1 MNYQITEKKI
11 KIKGSE
17 NVSYE
22 IKNKKNIATIGLHAG
37 QEETDETGARAVPIY
52 QTTSYVF
59 KDTDQAANRFA
70 LTEPGQIY
78 SRLTNP
84 TTQAFEERMAA
95 IEGGSAAYAT
105 SAGLAAIFYTIIN
118 LTKVGDNIVSAD
130 NLYGG
135 TFELFENTLKDL
147 GRTVKFVDSQSPD
160 QFEEAIDDKT
170 KAIYVESIGNPKLDV
185 PDFDVLSEIA
195 HNHGIPLIADNTVGV
210 GTIRPFDHGADI
222 IASSA
227 TKYIGGH
234 GTTMGGIIIE
244 KGDFPWDNGNFP
256 ALVEPDATYNGLSF
270 YKDVPGAPFTTRIR
284 AVLGRDTGAVPSP
297 FGSFLLLQ
305 GLETLDLRI
314 RKHGENALAVA
325 KHLEEHPKV
334 AWVTYSGLESS
345 PNHEIAS
352 KYAEKG
358 YGGIVSFGLK
368 AGYQGAIDFINNT
381 ELLSL
386 LANIG
391 DAKSLIIHPAST
403 THSQLT
409 EEQQRA
415 TGVTPDLI
423 RFAVGIED
431 LEDIL
436 ADIDQALDKIE

>member
-1 MNYQITEKKI
+1 MSYQ
-11 KIKGSE
+11 
-17 NVSYE
+17 

-37 QEETDETGARAVPIY
+37 QEDTDETGSRAVPIY

-59 KDTDQAANRFA
+59 KDTEQAAKRFA
-70 LTEPGQIY
+70 LQEPGNIY

-84 TTQAFEERMAA
+84 TTEAFEKRMAA

-118 LTKVGDNIVSAD
+118 LTKVGDNIVSGD

-147 GRTVKFVDSQSPD
+147 GRSVKFVDSQSPD
-160 QFEEAIDDKT
+160 EFEKAIDEKT
-170 KAIYVESIGNPKLDV
+170 RGIYVESIGNPKLDV

-195 HNHGIPLIADNTVGV
+195 HSHGIPLVVDNTVGV

-244 KGDFPWDNGNFP
+244 KGDFPWDNGKFP
-256 ALVEPDATYNGLSF
+256 ALVEPDETYNGLSF
-270 YKDVPGAPFTTRIR
+270 YKDVGPAAFTTRIR
-284 AVLGRDTGAVPSP
+284 AVLGRDTGAIPSP

-325 KHLEEHPKV
+325 KHLEQHPKV

-352 KYAEKG
+352 KYVEKG

-368 AGYQGAIDFINNT
+368 AGYQGAIDFINNV

-431 LEDIL
+431 IEDII
-436 ADIDQALDKIE
+436 ADIDQALEKVS

>member
-1 MNYQITEKKI
+1 M
-11 KIKGSE
+11 
-17 NVSYE
+17 SYE

-37 QEETDETGARAVPIY
+37 QEETDESGSRAVPIY

-70 LTEPGQIY
+70 LTEAGNIY

-84 TTQAFEERMAA
+84 TTAAFEERIAA
-95 IEGGSAAYAT
+95 IEGGASAYAT
-105 SAGLAAIFYTIIN
+105 SAGMSAIFYAIIN

-147 GRTVKFVDSQSPD
+147 GRSVKFVDSQSPD
-160 QFEEAIDDKT
+160 QFEEAIDENT
-170 KAIYVESIGNPKLDV
+170 RAIYVESIGNPKLDI
-185 PDFDVLSEIA
+185 PDFDVISEIA
-195 HNHGIPLIADNTVGV
+195 HKHEIPLIADNTVGV
-210 GTIRPFDHGADI
+210 GSVRPFDHGADI
-222 IASSA
+222 IVSSA

-234 GTTMGGIIIE
+234 GTTLGGVIIE
-244 KGDFPWDNGNFP
+244 KGDFPWDNGKFP
-256 ALVEPDATYNGLSF
+256 ALVEPDETYNGLSF
-270 YKDVPGAPFTTRIR
+270 YKACGPAAFTTRIR

-325 KHLEEHPKV
+325 EHLENHPKV

-345 PNHEIAS
+345 PNHEVAS

-368 AGYQGAIDFINNT
+368 AGYDGAIEFINNT

-391 DAKSLIIHPAST
+391 DAKSLVIHPAST

-409 EEQQRA
+409 EEQQKA

-423 RFAVGIED
+423 RLAVGIED

>member
-1 MNYQITEKKI
+1 MSYQ
-11 KIKGSE
+11 
-17 NVSYE
+17 
-22 IKNKKNIATIGLHAG
+22 IKNKNNIATIGLHAG
-37 QEETDETGARAVPIY
+37 QEDTDETGSRAVPIY

-59 KDTDQAANRFA
+59 KDTEQAAKRFA
-70 LTEPGQIY
+70 LQEPGNIY

-84 TTQAFEERMAA
+84 TTEAFEKRMAA

-118 LTKVGDNIVSAD
+118 LTKVGDNIVSGD

-147 GRTVKFVDSQSPD
+147 GRSVKFVDSQSPD
-160 QFEEAIDDKT
+160 EFEKAIDEKT
-170 KAIYVESIGNPKLDV
+170 RGIYVESIGNPKLDV

-195 HNHGIPLIADNTVGV
+195 HSHGIPLVVDNTVGV

-244 KGDFPWDNGNFP
+244 KGDFPWDNGKFP
-256 ALVEPDATYNGLSF
+256 ALVEPDETYNGLSF
-270 YKDVPGAPFTTRIR
+270 YKDVGPAAFTTRIR
-284 AVLGRDTGAVPSP
+284 AVLGRDTGAIPSP

-325 KHLEEHPKV
+325 KHLEQHPKV

-352 KYAEKG
+352 KYVEKG

-368 AGYQGAIDFINNT
+368 AGYQGAIDFINNV

-431 LEDIL
+431 IEDII
-436 ADIDQALDKIE
+436 ADIDQALEKVN

>member
-1 MNYQITEKKI
+1 MA
-11 KIKGSE
+11 
-17 NVSYE
+17 YE
-22 IKNKKNIATIGLHAG
+22 VKNNKNIATLGLHVG
-37 QEETDETGARAVPIY
+37 QEETDETGSRAVPIY

-59 KDTDQAANRFA
+59 KDTKQAADRFA
-70 LTEPGQIY
+70 LTDVGNIY

-84 TTQAFEERMAA
+84 TTDAFEKRISA
-95 IEGGSAAYAT
+95 IEGGSSAYAT
-105 SAGLAAIFYTIIN
+105 SSGMAAIFYTIIN
-118 LTKVGDNIVSAD
+118 LTEVGDNIVSAD

-135 TFELFENTLKDL
+135 TFELFENTLKNL

-160 QFEEAIDDKT
+160 EFEEAIDEKT
-170 KAIYVESIGNPKLDV
+170 RAIYVESIGNPKLDI

-195 HNHGIPLIADNTVGV
+195 HKNGIPLIADNTVGV
-210 GTIRPFDHGADI
+210 GSVRPFDHGADI
-222 IASSA
+222 IVASA

-234 GTTMGGIIIE
+234 GTTLGGVIIE
-244 KGDFPWDNGNFP
+244 KGDFNWDNGKFP
-256 ALVEPDATYNGLSF
+256 GLTEPDETYNGLKF
-270 YKDVPGAPFTTRIR
+270 YETLGPAAFTTRIR

-305 GLETLDLRI
+305 GLETLSLRI
-314 RKHGENALAVA
+314 EKHAENALAVA

-345 PNHEIAS
+345 LNHEIAK

-358 YGGIVSFGLK
+358 FGGVVSFGLK
-368 AGYQGAIDFINNT
+368 SGYQGAIDFINNT

-391 DAKSLIIHPAST
+391 DAKSLVIHPAST

-423 RFAVGIED
+423 RLSVGIED

-436 ADIDQALDKIE
+436 ADIDQALDKIS

>member
-1 MNYQITEKKI
+1 LSYQ
-11 KIKGSE
+11 
-17 NVSYE
+17 

-37 QEETDETGARAVPIY
+37 QEDTDETGSRAVPIY

-59 KDTDQAANRFA
+59 KDTEQAAKRFA
-70 LTEPGQIY
+70 LQEPGNIY

-84 TTQAFEERMAA
+84 TTEAFEKRMAA

-118 LTKVGDNIVSAD
+118 LTKVGDNIVSGD

-147 GRTVKFVDSQSPD
+147 GRSVKFVDSQSPD
-160 QFEEAIDDKT
+160 EFEKAIDEKT
-170 KAIYVESIGNPKLDV
+170 RGIYVESIGNPKLDV

-195 HNHGIPLIADNTVGV
+195 HSHGIPLVVDNTVGV

-244 KGDFPWDNGNFP
+244 KGDFPWDNGKFP
-256 ALVEPDATYNGLSF
+256 ALVEPDETYNGLSF
-270 YKDVPGAPFTTRIR
+270 YKDVGPAAFTTRIR
-284 AVLGRDTGAVPSP
+284 AVLGRDTGAIPSP

-325 KHLEEHPKV
+325 KHLEQHPKV

-352 KYAEKG
+352 KYVEKG

-368 AGYQGAIDFINNT
+368 AGYQGAIDFINNV

-431 LEDIL
+431 IEDII
-436 ADIDQALDKIE
+436 ADIDQALEKVN

>member
-1 MNYQITEKKI
+1 MSYQ
-11 KIKGSE
+11 
-17 NVSYE
+17 

-37 QEETDETGARAVPIY
+37 QEDTDETGSRAVPIY

-59 KDTDQAANRFA
+59 KDTEQAAKRFA
-70 LTEPGQIY
+70 LQEPGNIY

-84 TTQAFEERMAA
+84 TTEAFEKRMAA

-118 LTKVGDNIVSAD
+118 LTKVGDNIVSGD

-147 GRTVKFVDSQSPD
+147 GRSVKFVDSQSPD
-160 QFEEAIDDKT
+160 EFEKAIDEKT
-170 KAIYVESIGNPKLDV
+170 RGIYVESIGNPKLDV

-195 HNHGIPLIADNTVGV
+195 HSHGIPLVVDNTVGV

-244 KGDFPWDNGNFP
+244 KGDFPWDNGKFP
-256 ALVEPDATYNGLSF
+256 ALVEPDETYNGLSF
-270 YKDVPGAPFTTRIR
+270 YKDVGPAAFTTRIR
-284 AVLGRDTGAVPSP
+284 AVLGRDTGAIPSP

-325 KHLEEHPKV
+325 KHLEQHPKV

-352 KYAEKG
+352 KYVEKG

-368 AGYQGAIDFINNT
+368 AGYQGAIDFINNV

-431 LEDIL
+431 IEDII
-436 ADIDQALDKIE
+436 ADIDQALEKVN

>member
-1 MNYQITEKKI
+1 MNYQITEKI

-17 NVSYE
+17 SVSYE

-118 LTKVGDNIVSAD
+118 LTQVGDNIVSAD

-270 YKDVPGAPFTTRIR
+270 YKDVPGASFTTRIR

-314 RKHGENALAVA
+314 KKHGENALAVA